1 MSETKFTKG
10 EWYTSHCKGD
20 HKRYVMCSGKQIAT
34 VAFNSGKTNLKA
46 NANLIAAAP
55 EMYAILETVLS
66 EMYGLIDEVND
77 QRMSRMHP
85 QIQTPPDLH
94 DDQTLHKIQ
103 MLLAKA
109 RGEV

>member
-55 EMYAILETVLS
+55 AMYAILETVLS
-66 EMYGLIDEVND
+66 EMYCLIDEVND
-77 QRMSRMHP
+77 QRMSDTWQM
-85 QIQTPPDLH
+85 QLPPELH
-94 DDQTLHKIQ
+94 DGQTLHEIQ